1 MIWHEGS
8 CWRSVSSVKRGFDPE
23 RFNPA
28 PPTGTVSG
36 YAEPFGW
43 WGYHWTPPEPRSLLW
58 LVERGALDV
67 RLAAF
72 LSLAIEAKASCIVT
86 AEPHEAGKTTL
97 LTALLD
103 FLPGDTQPVYLR
115 GWYERFSFLDTL
127 PPETAYLLCNEIS
140 SHLPTYLWGHGVR
153 RVFEAA
159 STGYPLAT
167 TMHATSA
174 ADAFNQL
181 ASYPLEVPTD
191 HLTAI
196 DLVITIGVG
205 YASNKLLRR
214 VARVELVTAGDEGP
228 SIRTI
233 ASREPLRAD
242 LDYQLGRLI
251 GTLALLNGAPDD
263 QSAAQLAQRVRTFE
277 QWLAA
282 GVAAKPSLRETIM
295 NAREHS
301 TSY

>member
-1 MIWHEGS
+1 MSNVTLDPDTE
-8 CWRSVSSVKRGFDPE
+8 RSRRISAAQTD
-23 RFNPA
+23 
-28 PPTGTVSG
+28 SG
-36 YAEPFGW
+36 YGEPFGW

-58 LVERGALDV
+58 LIERGALDI

-72 LSLAIEAKASCIVT
+72 LSLSVEARASFIIV

-103 FLPGDTQPVYLR
+103 FLPEETQPVYLR

-159 STGYPLAT
+159 VAGYPLAT
-167 TMHATSA
+167 TMHAA
-174 ADAFNQL
+174 GARDAFDQL
-181 ASYPLEVPTD
+181 SSYPLDVPVE
-191 HLTAI
+191 HLPAI
-196 DLVITIGVG
+196 DLVISIGVG

-214 VARVELVTAGDEGP
+214 IVRVERVTSGEDAP
-228 SIRTI
+228 VIRII
-233 ASREPLRAD
+233 AAREPLRAD

-251 GTLALLNGAPDD
+251 GTLTALTGSSDD
-263 QSAAQLAQRVRTFE
+263 HAAAQLAQRVRTLE

-282 GVAAKPSLRETIM
+282 GLATAPSLRTAIVA
-295 NAREHS
+295 ARERT

>member
-1 MIWHEGS
+1 MK
-8 CWRSVSSVKRGFDPE
+8 RSSDANNLNQAR
-23 RFNPA
+23 
-28 PPTGTVSG
+28 PTGASSG
-36 YAEPFGW
+36 YTEPFGW

-58 LVERGALDV
+58 LIERGALDV

-72 LSLAIEAKASCIVT
+72 LSLTIEAKASFIVV

-103 FLPGDTQPVYLR
+103 FLPNKAQPVYLR

-127 PPETAYLLCNEIS
+127 SPDAAYLLCNEIS

-159 STGYPLAT
+159 DAGYPLAT

-174 ADAFNQL
+174 ADAFDQL
-181 ASYPLEVPTD
+181 ASYPLDVSQE
-191 HLTAI
+191 HLAAV

-214 VARVELVTAGDEGP
+214 VTRVERITNGEERP
-228 SIRTI
+228 SIQAI
-233 ASREPLRAD
+233 ANRDPLRAD
-242 LDYQLGRLI
+242 LDYQVGKLI
-251 GTLALLNGAPDD
+251 GTLAALTGATDD
-263 QSAAQLAQRVRTFE
+263 RAAASLAQRVRTLE
-277 QWLAA
+277 HWLTAGLAA
-282 GVAAKPSLRETIM
+282 TPSLRGTIIKVRDRS
-295 NAREHS
+295 A
-301 TSY
+301 SY

>member
-1 MIWHEGS
+1 MICHEGRS
-8 CWRSVSSVKRGFDPE
+8 WRRVSSVKRGFDPD

-28 PPTGTVSG
+28 PPTETVSG

-58 LVERGALDV
+58 LIERGALDV

-103 FLPGDTQPVYLR
+103 FLPDGTQPVYLR
-115 GWYERFSFLDTL
+115 GWYERFSFLDAL

-159 STGYPLAT
+159 NSGYPLAT

-174 ADAFNQL
+174 ADAFDQL
-181 ASYPLEVPTD
+181 ASYPLEVPLD
-191 HLTAI
+191 RLAAI

-214 VARVELVTAGDEGP
+214 VARVECVTKGEDGP
-228 SIRTI
+228 SIRAI
-233 ASREPLRAD
+233 ATREPLRAE

-251 GTLALLNGAPDD
+251 GTLATLTGASDA
-263 QSAAQLAQRVRTFE
+263 QSAAQFAQRVRTLE
-277 QWLAA
+277 QWLSAGLAA
-282 GVAAKPSLRETIM
+282 TPSLRETIVS
-295 NAREHS
+295 ARERS
-301 TSY
+301 PSY

>member
-1 MIWHEGS
+1 M
-8 CWRSVSSVKRGFDPE
+8 KRGSDGNSLSQA
-23 RFNPA
+23 RSA
-28 PPTGTVSG
+28 GTVSG
-36 YAEPFGW
+36 YADPFGW
-43 WGYHWTPPEPRSLLW
+43 WGYHWTPPEPRSLVW
-58 LVERGALDV
+58 LIDRGALDV

-72 LSLAIEAKASCIVT
+72 LSLTIEAKASFIVI

-103 FLPGDTQPVYLR
+103 FLPDETQPVYLR

-127 PPETAYLLCNEIS
+127 PPDAAYLLCNEIS

-159 STGYPLAT
+159 IAGYPLAT

-174 ADAFNQL
+174 ANAFEQL
-181 ASYPLEVPTD
+181 TGYPLNVPSA
-191 HLTAI
+191 HLPAI

-214 VARVELVTAGDEGP
+214 VARVERITSGEDAP
-228 SIRTI
+228 SIRAI
-233 ASREPLRAD
+233 ATREPLRAD

-251 GTLALLNGAPDD
+251 GTLATMTGSTDD
-263 QSAAQLAQRVRTFE
+263 QAAANLAQRVRTLE
-277 QWLAA
+277 HWLAA
-282 GVAAKPSLRETIM
+282 GLATSPSLRNTIAE
-295 NAREHS
+295 ARARS
-301 TSY
+301 ASY